1 MNHTVGCLANITVES
16 FKKEMI
22 HARVKF
28 RRASYHSLS
37 PFTNSTTGKLQAS
50 KFKGGHNC

>member
-28 RRASYHSLS
+28 RRESYHSLS

-50 KFKGGHNC
+50 KF